1 MNMTST
7 PPAPGRILVI
17 EDEADLL
24 DATVTYLNMEG
35 LVADGV
41 SSLKAASQWMR
52 THEFDILVLD
62 LGLPDGDGL
71 QWLEEL
77 SVSDKRVVITSA
89 RGDSQQRL
97 AGARAGADIYL
108 VKPVQLEEL
117 TALLHNMVRRLQGPL
132 MQQWRLNQTGWTLN
146 SPGGLH
152 IKLTHSEFTLLQKL
166 AEHPGLAVS
175 RQDLAHCLGHDP
187 QHYDYRRIEILIRRL
202 RNKAKE
208 MLDKELPLDTVHKV
222 GYAFTAAIE
231 LL

>member
-1 MNMTST
+1 MISAAK
-7 PPAPGRILVI
+7 APGRILVI

-35 LVADGV
+35 LIADGV
-41 SSLKAASQWMR
+41 SSLKAASQWLR
-52 THEFDILVLD
+52 THPFDILVLD

-71 QWLEEL
+71 QWLQNL
-77 SVSDKRVVITSA
+77 SLQDKRVIITTA
-89 RGDSQQRL
+89 RGDNQQRL

-117 TALLHNMVRRLQGPL
+117 TALVHNLVRRMQSPL
-132 MQQWRLNQTGWTLN
+132 IQQWRLNRTGWTLN
-146 SPGGLH
+146 SPNGHLV
-152 IKLTHSEFTLLQKL
+152 KLTHSEFMLIHKL

-187 QHYDYRRIEILIRRL
+187 EHYDYRRIEILIRRL

-208 MLDKELPLDTVHKV
+208 VLDRELPLDTVHKV
-222 GYAFTAAIE
+222 GYAFTASIE
-231 LL
+231 VN